1 MRTFVFAALLIQ
13 ASVPSRGSIEG
24 VVKAGTTLQQFLP
37 NARLELREGPGTPI
51 IVRSDAGGRFIFSS
65 LASGRYRLFLTE
77 DGFIRQEYGQR
88 SPNMPGVSI
97 TVAAGQ
103 QVKNVVFRLDAAP
116 TITGSVQDQEG
127 NPLADILV
135 TAARRTYDFRGRPTL
150 TAVASAT
157 TDDRGTYRIFWVD
170 PGDYYV
176 SAGYAPVRRSGN
188 DDETVRATYAP
199 VYFGGVT
206 DPEGVRPIRVEIGR
220 EINGVDFR
228 LRRQDLAQIFGLT
241 MSDITRRPVA
251 ATITFIPTEDANV
264 ARYGTQSSLATGT
277 FVISEGVAPGSYIV
291 VGQSTSGEK
300 LAGFT
305 RIKVPSLPRFFL
317 NVRLEFNRAVPVHG
331 RMTMDSE
338 LVPDIRQSRIVLMP
352 AEPGAPSP
360 AAVSPLADGQ
370 FVLADVIPGEYFLT
384 VANLPNDTYVKA
396 ARQGKTDILETP
408 ITIVAESAAS
418 LEVRLGS
425 DGGRIDTAI
434 LDGENRAVS
443 GARVVLVPD
452 VVRRHRPDQYR
463 VRTSTDD
470 GRVTLRGIPPGDY
483 KLFAWESI
491 EPNAYL
497 NADYLH
503 NYDGVGLP
511 VRIGPG
517 QNGPVQ
523 LRLIPAGQ

>member
-127 NPLADILV
+127 NPVADILV

-220 EINGVDFR
+220 EIM
-228 LRRQDLAQIFGLT
+228 RRIADLQ
-241 MSDITRRPVA
+241 P
-251 ATITFIPTEDANV
+251 
-264 ARYGTQSSLATGT
+264 
-277 FVISEGVAPGSYIV
+277 
-291 VGQSTSGEK
+291 
-300 LAGFT
+300 
-305 RIKVPSLPRFFL
+305 
-317 NVRLEFNRAVPVHG
+317 
-331 RMTMDSE
+331 
-338 LVPDIRQSRIVLMP
+338 
-352 AEPGAPSP
+352 
-360 AAVSPLADGQ
+360 
-370 FVLADVIPGEYFLT
+370 
-384 VANLPNDTYVKA
+384 
-396 ARQGKTDILETP
+396 
-408 ITIVAESAAS
+408 
-418 LEVRLGS
+418 
-425 DGGRIDTAI
+425 
-434 LDGENRAVS
+434 
-443 GARVVLVPD
+443 
-452 VVRRHRPDQYR
+452 
-463 VRTSTDD
+463 
-470 GRVTLRGIPPGDY
+470 
-483 KLFAWESI
+483 
-491 EPNAYL
+491 
-497 NADYLH
+497 
-503 NYDGVGLP
+503 
-511 VRIGPG
+511 
-517 QNGPVQ
+517 
-523 LRLIPAGQ
+523 